1 LSGQI
6 VVFATSVDLGVH
18 LHHAS
23 TCDVPAFVS
32 SFIAP
37 SVLTLLITAP
47 TKTSLGVH
55 AMNPRSKPRPQA
67 AVSALSGIS
76 LAVMLAIG
84 VAYVAPSYAQAT
96 ATPPAKKDEEK
107 KVDDSKLETI
117 TVTAQRREQE
127 LQAVPL
133 PVSTFTSRELELR
146 GVTSTL
152 KIAEYIPNMF
162 ASNNTG
168 LGTANQYFLRGL
180 GNTETIATF
189 DPPVGTYVNDIYVSR
204 QNANNFGFYD
214 VERIEVLRGPQ
225 GTLFGRNTTG
235 GAINV
240 ILKKP
245 AAKLGGYFEAGLGS
259 WGETNSRGSVDIPL
273 SQDFRTKFSYYFK
286 RDEGYGR
293 NITTGEKTN
302 NQDMRGVRAAMWWRI
317 NSMLTW
323 DLSVDNSDDSGLSL
337 SNRKVGDD
345 RIVRTGLRA
354 DCPGIVTVTGRLTGD
369 KSNYCMG
376 NNVNNTA
383 VTSNLNL
390 FVGGFSVDF
399 ISGYRD
405 LRHKFALD
413 FGDTPVPSGGFTI
426 VNDGIHKQ
434 FTQEVKATGEFG
446 NLSFVGGMFYLSER
460 NRTDFADVFNT
471 VFSGAPQPGLTL
483 TLADRLLQNKTK
495 STAVYA
501 QGDYK
506 ITPAL
511 TGTLGVRFTD
521 EEKTISFSDNR
532 ATAAPATQLS
542 DANIRAAGI
551 PLSQQTRLT
560 TPRAALSYQI
570 SPDAMVFASATRGF
584 KSGGW
589 NARGTAAFELQPFAP
604 EVVWSYEAGW
614 RTSWLGNRLRFN
626 GTFFRADVE
635 KLQTPSAFTRPNGTV
650 AFITRNFADLQN
662 QGLELELSATP
673 ARGLN
678 VYLNAGFQ
686 DSEYTNIASP
696 ILDQQTRC
704 RAQIAGGGARPD
716 CQQGIVNS
724 QGNISIP
731 VRSPKQTYS
740 AGVNYTFPAFGDF
753 KLAPAAN
760 LVRRSRANVGT
771 AENAFAEA
779 HTLLNASIGLI
790 SPSNNWRVTLDCTN
804 CSNKA
809 YTTAFLAGF
818 LYLND
823 PRRFGLKLNYT
834 FK

>member
-1 LSGQI
+1 VRRFSFLFFIPFPPPCIASPI
-6 VVFATSVDLGVH
+6 ASFH
-18 LHHAS
+18 LAWSPHMHTRSQQNA
-23 TCDVPAFVS
+23 AFK
-32 SFIAP
+32 INA
-37 SVLTLLITAP
+37 LT
-47 TKTSLGVH
+47 
-55 AMNPRSKPRPQA
+55 A
-67 AVSALSGIS
+67 AVA
-76 LAVMLAIG
+76 LAIG
-84 VAYVAPSYAQAT
+84 CGGAAFANTAT
-96 ATPPAKKDEEK
+96 AQTTPTASTVKKDEEK

-152 KIAEYIPNMF
+152 KLAEYIPNMF

-245 AAKLGGYFEAGLGS
+245 AAKHGGYLEVGAGT
-259 WGETNSRGSVDIPL
+259 WGETSSRGSVDFPI
-273 SQDFRTKFSYYFK
+273 SENFRTKFSYYFK
-286 RDEGYGR
+286 RDDGYAK

-302 NQDMRGVRAAMWWRI
+302 NQDMRGLRAAMWWRI
-317 NSMLTW
+317 NGAATW
-323 DLSVDNSDDSGLSL
+323 ELAIDNSDDSGTSL
-337 SNRKVGDD
+337 TNRKINDD
-345 RIVRTGLRA
+345 RIVRSGLRA
-354 DCPGIVTVTGRLTGD
+354 DCAGFFNATGAPRLTGD
-369 KSNYCMG
+369 KNGYCQG
-376 NNVNNTA
+376 NNVSNTA
-383 VTSNLNL
+383 ISSNLNL
-390 FVGGFSVDF
+390 FLGGVSVDF
-399 ISGYRD
+399 ITGWRD
-405 LRHKFALD
+405 LRQKYALD

-426 VNDGIHKQ
+426 ANDGKHEQ
-434 FTQEVKATGEFG
+434 FSQEIKANGEFG
-446 NLSFVGGMFYLSER
+446 NLTMVGGLFYLKEK
-460 NRTDFADVFNT
+460 NRTDFGDIFNT
-471 VFSGAPQPGLTL
+471 SFSGAPLPGTTL
-483 TLADRLLQNKTK
+483 VLADRVLRNDVK
-495 STAVYA
+495 STAFYA

-506 ITPAL
+506 WTPSL

-532 ATAAPATQLS
+532 TVAPTSQLS
-542 DANIRAAGI
+542 DTNIRAAGI
-551 PLSQQTRLT
+551 PLSQTTRLT
-560 TPRAALSYQI
+560 TPRGALSFQI
-570 SPDAMVFASATRGF
+570 TPDAMVFTSATRGF

-589 NARGTAAFELQPFAP
+589 NARGTSAATLQPFLP

-614 RTSWLGNRLRFN
+614 RTNWLGNRVRFN

-635 KLQTPSAFTRPNGTV
+635 KLQTPSAFTGPTGAVT
-650 AFITRNFADLQN
+650 FITRNFADLRN

-673 ARGLN
+673 TRGLN

-686 DSEYTNIASP
+686 DAKYENIAQS
-696 ILDQQTRC
+696 IIDQQAAC
-704 RAQIAGGGARPD
+704 RAQIAANATTRPS
-716 CQQGIVNS
+716 CLNGIVNA
-724 QGNISIP
+724 QGNIAIP

-740 AGVNYTFPAFGDF
+740 TGVNYTFPIASEFR
-753 KLAPAAN
+753 LATAAN
-760 LVRRSRANVGT
+760 ISRVSRASVGT

-779 HTLLNASIGLI
+779 HTLVNASIGLI
-790 SPSNNWRVTLDCTN
+790 SPGGNWRLTLDCTN
-804 CSNKA
+804 CSDKTYN
-809 YTTAFLAGF
+809 TASLAGL

-823 PRRFGLKLNYT
+823 PRRYSLKLNYT